1 MLRLYTAFVVR
12 VWQFPVCFFFAR
24 SPVLTISS
32 TESSRAMAS
41 RSLELDLREGYE
53 IYNKMILAGSPIVDH
68 RPVPEIKI
76 ATSLSLGLHLAE
88 SAAQK
93 VLGCSVLEAFEMYFC
108 VGGADKT
115 EGGLH
120 LAKRAWRLPHR
131 NLEPLWGPVHPRT
144 KESFR
149 KVAEKNM
156 SKARADAPTRPMSI
170 GPLGSIQMFLLIV
183 PKGTCN
189 WCEQP
194 GSTKSCPCGCAYC
207 SKDCQKK
214 HWPTHKRLEH

>member
-1 MLRLYTAFVVR
+1 MEKPCPTFLLLRHGLR
-12 VWQFPVCFFFAR
+12 SGAR
-24 SPVLTISS
+24 STK
-32 TESSRAMAS
+32 
-41 RSLELDLREGYE
+41 GYE

-76 ATSLSLGLHLAE
+76 ATSLSLGLHMAE
-88 SAAQK
+88 CAAQK
-93 VLGCSVLEAFEMYFC
+93 VLSCGVLEAFEVYFC

-120 LAKRAWRLPHR
+120 QAKRAWRLPHS
-131 NLEPLWGPVHPRT
+131 NLEPSWGPVHPRT

-149 KVAEKNM
+149 IVAEKNM